1 MRKIIILFSFL
12 IYFSIS
18 GVIREKDVTF
28 REIDSEIDNIQV
40 NTANTYIV
48 KATFDTKKYLYI
60 YPEFDT
66 SNKGVFKIFFKK
78 YSQNDEVANI
88 LDSEFYTLEVNSG
101 LLINANGL
109 NYKEANIF
117 IVGFGSINVYIMF
130 LIVDGITF
138 PQTTLIN
145 QFLLPKKTKIQFD
158 YYINDKNENAISIV
172 SKYSLRNIN
181 IKITNQD
188 KSDITSEKGGYV
200 YPNGFSFLF
209 DMSKYQTGTYGIE
222 IENKNINSR
231 DEIIILGYTKFN
243 GEQTFPNSIV
253 NGINAFLLY
262 LSNLWKK
269 CRVCIYRL
277 FWEYKGNK

>member
-48 KATFDTKKYLYI
+48 KAIFDTKKYLYI

-101 LLINANGL
+101 LLINAKEL

-117 IVGFGSINVYIMF
+117 IVGFGSINVYITF
-130 LIVDGITF
+130 LIVDGINF
-138 PQTTLIN
+138 PQTTMTI
-145 QFLLPKKTKIQFD
+145 
-158 YYINDKNENAISIV
+158 
-172 SKYSLRNIN
+172 
-181 IKITNQD
+181 
-188 KSDITSEKGGYV
+188 
-200 YPNGFSFLF
+200 
-209 DMSKYQTGTYGIE
+209 
-222 IENKNINSR
+222 
-231 DEIIILGYTKFN
+231 
-243 GEQTFPNSIV
+243 
-253 NGINAFLLY
+253 
-262 LSNLWKK
+262 
-269 CRVCIYRL
+269 
-277 FWEYKGNK
+277 